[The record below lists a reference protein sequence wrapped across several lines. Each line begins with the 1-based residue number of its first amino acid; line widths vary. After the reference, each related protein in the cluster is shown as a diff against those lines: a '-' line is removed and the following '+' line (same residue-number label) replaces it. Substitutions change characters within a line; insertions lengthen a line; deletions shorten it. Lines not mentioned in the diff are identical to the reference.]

1 MCKFINY
8 IQKIV
13 ISYTKITL
21 QFSFFYL
28 MAQNVHFISPTLA
41 TTFFHIDILISQ
53 DTENKRIRLQIQIFP
68 KTTNLA
74 QP

>member
-8 IQKIV
+8 IQKSV

-41 TTFFHIDILISQ
+41 TTFFSY
-53 DTENKRIRLQIQIFP
+53 
-68 KTTNLA
+68 
-74 QP
+74 